1 MTYPADSLPIHA
13 ITPTNSAASPAGIE
27 LTGST
32 LLDMGGNIAGM
43 PTAAQRPRVDLPR
56 DLQDQLIQSRLGI
69 AASLFIALR
78 CKHAETATHSIRVAL
93 YCSAW
98 ANVRK
103 FNEADR
109 VSLEIAAL
117 LHDVGKIGLPEQI
130 LTKPNRLTNE
140 ERAIVNRHR
149 LMGVEIL
156 STSCASFKVL
166 EIVSNAPSWYDGSR
180 MKFGVSG
187 DQLPLG
193 SRMIAIADAY
203 DAMTTP
209 QVYRPAMSHDRA
221 IRELYD
227 FAGTQ
232 FDPTLIEEFASIP
245 TFNPQEFYES
255 TAKNWLVD
263 LQPKTVDS
271 CWQLQRGGSST
282 NQTPTVLFQQ
292 RLLDNMYDAVIFLDT
307 SLQVTFWNRGSE
319 RLTGIPATSIL
330 QRLYSA
336 DLLQMRD
343 ERGIAITAVDCP
355 VLFALKSRVQSM
367 RRMQI
372 RGRNGIEMPVNVHTI
387 PVVDNESNLFGAALL
402 LHDATGEVSLEEQ
415 CQDWQAR
422 ATLDPLT
429 KLANRAEFDRG
440 IQALVVEHVEKHQ
453 PCSLIICDIDRF
465 KSVNDN
471 YGHQVGDEVL
481 ICFAQVLQS
490 QVPPGC
496 IAARYGGEEF
506 VVLCGETNAA
516 NAVALADRIRIAIA
530 QVPQTGMGGKS
541 VTSSF
546 GVTELQPGDSPEI
559 MLRRADRAL
568 YMAKESGRN
577 KVIQLGIGLTEPV
590 DERKK
595 KRWWQWGFGKAE
607 AAFKRTLQT
616 SVPLPMTIEK
626 LRGFIADYQAD
637 VLSTDEQHI
646 KLEVTSSG
654 DMLRRKSDRP
664 ETLILDLNFSEETHV
679 VEDESNGNRSN
690 KVTQIVVTATPK
702 RSRNRRREATEESA
716 KQMLASV
723 RAYLMADEV
732 EEKAPKAKQPPA
744 AAANKSK
751 FPNRGNVTRAQLRE

>member
-1 MTYPADSLPIHA
+1 
-13 ITPTNSAASPAGIE
+13 
-27 LTGST
+27 
-32 LLDMGGNIAGM
+32 MGGSVAGM
-43 PTAAQRPRVDLPR
+43 PTGAARPRVDLPR
-56 DLQDQLIQSRLGI
+56 DLQDQLIQSRLGV

-78 CKHAETATHSIRVAL
+78 CKHLETATHSIRVAL

-98 ANVRK
+98 AAVRG

-117 LHDVGKIGLPEQI
+117 LHDIGKIGLPEQI
-130 LTKPNRLTNE
+130 LTKPTRLTNE

-166 EIVSNAPSWYDGSR
+166 EIVSNAPVWYDGSQ
-180 MKFGVSG
+180 MKLDVKGAE
-187 DQLPLG
+187 LPLG

-227 FAGTQ
+227 FAGSQ
-232 FDPTLIEEFASIP
+232 FDASLIEEFSSIP
-245 TFNPQEFYES
+245 TFNPHEFYEQ
-255 TAKNWLVD
+255 TAKNWLIE
-263 LQPKTVDS
+263 LHPKTVDS
-271 CWQLQRGGSST
+271 CWQLQRGSSSVS
-282 NQTPTVLFQQ
+282 NSPTVLFQQ

-307 SLQVTFWNRGSE
+307 NLQVTFWNRGAE
-319 RLTGIPATSIL
+319 RLIGIPATSIL

-343 ERGIAITAVDCP
+343 ERGIAITTVDCP

-387 PVVDNESNLFGAALL
+387 PVVDNEGNLFGAALL

-440 IQALVVEHVEKHQ
+440 IQALVADHVEKHQ

-465 KSVNDN
+465 KSVNDT

-506 VVLCGETNAA
+506 VILCGETNAA
-516 NAVALADRIRIAIA
+516 SAAALAERIRIAIS
-530 QVPQTGMGGKS
+530 QIPQTGMGGKC

-568 YMAKESGRN
+568 YMAKETGRN
-577 KVIQLGIGLTEPV
+577 KVIQLGIGLTEPM

-595 KRWWQWGFGKAE
+595 KRWWQFGFGTAGTE
-607 AAFKRTLQT
+607 FKRTLVT

-637 VLSTDEQHI
+637 VLTTEEQRI

-654 DMLRRKSDRP
+654 DLLRRKTDRP
-664 ETLILDLNFSEETHV
+664 ETLILDLNFSEDTHI
-679 VEDESNGNRSN
+679 VEDETNGNRSN
-690 KVTQIVVTATPK
+690 KVTRIEVSATPK
-702 RSRNRRREATEESA
+702 RSRNRRREAAEEAA

-723 RAYLMADEV
+723 RAYLMADELD
-732 EEKAPKAKQPPA
+732 ES
-744 AAANKSK
+744 AANPKQASAADAKKSK
-751 FPNRGNVTRAQLRE
+751 FPPRGNVTRAQLRE

>member
-1 MTYPADSLPIHA
+1 MALGAATALSGLESSL
-13 ITPTNSAASPAGIE
+13 S
-27 LTGST
+27 GSS
-32 LLDMGGNIAGM
+32 LLEMGGNISVI
-43 PTAAQRPRVDLPR
+43 PTGASRLRLDLPR

-78 CKHAETATHSIRVAL
+78 CKHVETATHSIRVAL

-98 ANVRK
+98 ATVRK
-103 FNEADR
+103 FNEVDR

-117 LHDVGKIGLPEQI
+117 LHDIGKIGLPEQI
-130 LTKPNRLTNE
+130 LTKPSQLTNE

-166 EIVSNAPSWYDGSR
+166 EIVSNAPSWFDGSL
-180 MKFGVSG
+180 MKLAEVGS
-187 DQLPLG
+187 QMPLG

-209 QVYRPAMSHDRA
+209 QAYRPAMSHDRA

-232 FDPTLIEEFASIP
+232 FDPSLIAEFAEIP
-245 TFNPQEFYES
+245 TFNSQEFYQH
-255 TAKNWLVD
+255 TAKNWLAD
-263 LQPKTVDS
+263 LQPKSVDS
-271 CWQLQRGGSST
+271 CWQLQRGGTST
-282 NQTPTVLFQQ
+282 NQSPTLLFQQ
-292 RLLDNMYDAVIFLDT
+292 RLLDNMYDAVVFLDT
-307 SLQVTFWNRGSE
+307 NLHVTFWNRGSE

-343 ERGIAITAVDCP
+343 DRGMPITAVDCP

-387 PVVDNESNLFGAALL
+387 PVVDNEGNLFGATLL

-440 IQALVVEHVEKHQ
+440 IQALVTEHMEKHQ

-465 KSVNDN
+465 KSVNDT

-516 NAVALADRIRIAIA
+516 SAVAMADRIRLAIA
-530 QVPQTGMGGKS
+530 QTPQSGMGGKV
-541 VTSSF
+541 VTTSF

-568 YMAKESGRN
+568 YMAKETGRN
-577 KVIQLGIGLTEPV
+577 KVIQLGIGLSEPHN
-590 DERKK
+590 ERKK
-595 KRWWQWGFGKAE
+595 KRWWQWGFG
-607 AAFKRTLQT
+607 AADTEFKRTLET
-616 SVPLPMTIEK
+616 SVPLPMTFEK

-637 VLSTDEQHI
+637 VLTTEEQHI
-646 KLEVTSSG
+646 KLEVSTSG
-654 DMLRRKSDRP
+654 DLLRRKSDRP
-664 ETLILDLNFSEETHV
+664 ETLILDLNFSEEVHL
-679 VEDESNGNRSN
+679 VEDETSGNRSN
-690 KVTQIVVTATPK
+690 KVTRIIVTATPK
-702 RSRNRRREATEESA
+702 RSRNRRREATEQAA

-723 RAYLMADEV
+723 RAYLMANEV
-732 EEKAPKAKQPPA
+732 EETAPKAKQPPA
-744 AAANKSK
+744 AANKSK
-751 FPNRGNVTRAQLRE
+751 FRR